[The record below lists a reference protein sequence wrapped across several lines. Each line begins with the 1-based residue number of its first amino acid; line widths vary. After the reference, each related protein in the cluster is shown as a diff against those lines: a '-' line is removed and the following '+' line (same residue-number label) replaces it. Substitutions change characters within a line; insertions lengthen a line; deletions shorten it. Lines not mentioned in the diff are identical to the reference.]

1 MTDISIVLC
10 GEAGQGIE
18 TIEDILTKYLKESR
32 YNIFS
37 AREYMSRIRGGV
49 NSTEIR
55 ISPNPVKAYV
65 DRIDLLFAFSNN
77 AIDHLKERI
86 SEKTIIFGDKE
97 VVGNLEN
104 VVDMPLLKTTKKIGG
119 SFYLNTVTAG
129 VISGLLNLSEYE
141 LRNFIKKYFERKGEE
156 IINKNLEAITEGF
169 QLAKNILESGI
180 SIKAKKSEELSR
192 DIGKDILFSGTEAVA
207 LGALAGGC
215 NFISAYPMSPATG
228 VISFMASNSKDFEV
242 IAEQAEDEISAMN
255 MAIGS
260 WYAGGR
266 GMTTT
271 SGGGF
276 ALMEEGLSLS
286 GMTETPVVV
295 HIGQRPSPATG
306 LPTRTEQG
314 DLDLALY
321 AGHGDFARV
330 VLSPGNLEDCFYLSK
345 YAFSLADRLQIPVF
359 ILTDQYLLNLQYNI
373 PSLDYNKYPVKR
385 YVVKTEKDYRRYEL
399 NKTGISPRGI
409 PGFGEGTVVQTGNEH
424 DETGH
429 STENAILRKKMVEKR
444 YNEKLNQLKNEV
456 IYPELL
462 GGKAYRN
469 LLIGWGSTRCIIEE
483 ALKELRDPKL
493 GFLHFKQLYPLP
505 REVMGYLMNAEK
517 VIAIEN
523 NASGQFA
530 NLIRRE
536 TGFEIKNRILKYDGR
551 SFSVEEVAT
560 KVREILG
567 E

>member
-523 NASGQFA
+523 NTSGQFA

-560 KVREILG
+560 KVKEILG

>member
-104 VVDMPLLKTTKKIGG
+104 VVDIPLLKTTKKIGG

-141 LRNFIKKYFERKGEE
+141 LRKFIKKYFERKGEE

-228 VISFMASNSKDFEV
+228 VISFMASNSKDFEL

>member
-228 VISFMASNSKDFEV
+228 VISFMASNSKDFEL

-523 NASGQFA
+523 NTSGQFA

>member
-560 KVREILG
+560 KVKEILG

>member
-1 MTDISIVLC
+1 
-10 GEAGQGIE
+10 
-18 TIEDILTKYLKESR
+18 
-32 YNIFS
+32 
-37 AREYMSRIRGGV
+37 
-49 NSTEIR
+49 
-55 ISPNPVKAYV
+55 
-65 DRIDLLFAFSNN
+65 
-77 AIDHLKERI
+77 
-86 SEKTIIFGDKE
+86 
-97 VVGNLEN
+97 
-104 VVDMPLLKTTKKIGG
+104 
-119 SFYLNTVTAG
+119 
-129 VISGLLNLSEYE
+129 
-141 LRNFIKKYFERKGEE
+141 
-156 IINKNLEAITEGF
+156 
-169 QLAKNILESGI
+169 
-180 SIKAKKSEELSR
+180 
-192 DIGKDILFSGTEAVA
+192 
-207 LGALAGGC
+207 
-215 NFISAYPMSPATG
+215 
-228 VISFMASNSKDFEV
+228 
-242 IAEQAEDEISAMN
+242 
-255 MAIGS
+255 
-260 WYAGGR
+260 
-266 GMTTT
+266 
-271 SGGGF
+271 
-276 ALMEEGLSLS
+276 
-286 GMTETPVVV
+286 MTETPVVV

-385 YVVKTEKDYRRYEL
+385 YVVKTEKYYRRYEL

>member
-104 VVDMPLLKTTKKIGG
+104 VVDIPLLKTTKKIGG

-456 IYPELL
+456 IYPELI

>member
-104 VVDMPLLKTTKKIGG
+104 VVDIPLLKTTKKIGG

-523 NASGQFA
+523 NTSGQFA

-560 KVREILG
+560 KVKEILG

>member
-104 VVDMPLLKTTKKIGG
+104 VVDIPLLKTTKKIGG

-385 YVVKTEKDYRRYEL
+385 YVVKTEKYYRRYEL

>member
-104 VVDMPLLKTTKKIGG
+104 VVDIPLLKTTKKIGG

>member
-104 VVDMPLLKTTKKIGG
+104 VVDIPLLKTTKKIGG

-228 VISFMASNSKDFEV
+228 VISFMASNSKDFEL

-523 NASGQFA
+523 NTSGQFA

-560 KVREILG
+560 KIKEILG

>member
-104 VVDMPLLKTTKKIGG
+104 VVDIPLLKTTKKIGG

-560 KVREILG
+560 KIKEILG

>member
-1 MTDISIVLC
+1 MNDISIVLC

-18 TIEDILTKYLKESR
+18 TIEDILTKFLKASR

-55 ISPNPVKAYV
+55 ISPNPVRAYV
-65 DRIDLLFAFSNN
+65 DRIDILFAFSNK
-77 AIDHLKERI
+77 AIEHLKEKT
-86 SEKTIIFGDKE
+86 SEKTLIFGDKE
-97 VVGNLEN
+97 VVGNLQN
-104 VVDMPLLKTTKKIGG
+104 VIDLPLLKTTKKLGG

-141 LRNFIKKYFERKGEE
+141 LRSFIKKYFERKGEE
-156 IINKNLEAITEGF
+156 IINKNIEAVGEGF
-169 QLAKNILESGI
+169 QIAKDIIGSGVT
-180 SIKAKKSEELSR
+180 IKAKRSDELSR
-192 DIGKDILFSGTEAVA
+192 DISKDMLFSGTEAVA

-228 VISFMASNSKDFEV
+228 VISFMASNSKEFEV

-276 ALMEEGLSLS
+276 ALMEEGVSLA
-286 GMTETPVVV
+286 GMTENPVVI
-295 HIGQRPSPATG
+295 HIGQRPAPATG

-330 VLSPGNLEDCFYLSK
+330 ILTPGNLEDSFYLSK
-345 YAFSLADRLQIPVF
+345 YAFSLADKYQVPVF

-373 PSLDYNKYPVKR
+373 PSLDYNKYPVNR
-385 YVVKTEKDYRRYEL
+385 YVVKTEKDYQRYIFT
-399 NKTGISPRGI
+399 KTGVSPRGI

-429 STENAILRKKMVEKR
+429 STENATLRKKMVEKR
-444 YNEKLNQLKNEV
+444 FNEKLNQLKNEV

-462 GGKAYRN
+462 GGKAYRY
-469 LLIGWGSTRCIIEE
+469 LLIGWGSTRCIVEE
-483 ALKELRDPKL
+483 ALKELKEPRL
-493 GFLHFKQLYPLP
+493 GFLHFKQVYPLP
-505 REVMGYLMNAEK
+505 REMMGYLINAQK
-517 VIAIEN
+517 LIAIEN

-530 NLIRRE
+530 NLIRKE

-551 SFSVEEVAT
+551 PFSVEEVVT
-560 KVREILG
+560 KIKEIL
-567 E
+567 EE

>member
-104 VVDMPLLKTTKKIGG
+104 VVDIPLLKTTKKIGG

-141 LRNFIKKYFERKGEE
+141 LRKFIKKYFERKGEE

>member
-104 VVDMPLLKTTKKIGG
+104 VVDIPLLKTTKKIGG

-228 VISFMASNSKDFEV
+228 VISFMASNSKDFEL

-523 NASGQFA
+523 NTSGQFA

-560 KVREILG
+560 KVKEILG

>member
-104 VVDMPLLKTTKKIGG
+104 VVDIPLLKTTKKIGG

-141 LRNFIKKYFERKGEE
+141 LRKFIKKYFERKGEE

-560 KVREILG
+560 KVKEILG

>member
-104 VVDMPLLKTTKKIGG
+104 VVDIPLLKTTKKIGG

-169 QLAKNILESGI
+169 QLAKSILESGI

-192 DIGKDILFSGTEAVA
+192 DIGRDILFSGTEAVA

-560 KVREILG
+560 KVKEILG

>member
-104 VVDMPLLKTTKKIGG
+104 VVDIPLLKTTKKIGG

-385 YVVKTEKDYRRYEL
+385 YVVKTEKYYRRYEL

-456 IYPELL
+456 IYPELI

>member
-104 VVDMPLLKTTKKIGG
+104 VVDIPLLKTTKKIGG

-560 KVREILG
+560 KVKEILG